1 MSAVQKVKVL
11 IGKVSNALGKDRL
24 EAYRQDFEDGHQGLR
39 LERTKDGLYADA
51 SVQAEWI
58 KWAEHQ
64 HFLDMQW

>member
-1 MSAVQKVKVL
+1 MSAVQAVKAL
-11 IGKVSNALGKDRL
+11 IGKLSKSLDANRL
-24 EAYRQDFEDGHQGLR
+24 EAYRQDFEDEHQSLR